1 MEFSI
6 VKLQTHN
13 ANVPHAR
20 RVAAFIALS
29 VFAFGP
35 TLTVAAGKSNAPT
48 LAEGVYRVDW
58 NRKVRDLCVDVY
70 TNDDFTAKDW
80 QGVLGAQGVICK
92 LAEVKPGKVKSS
104 WMGTCQHPGMGK
116 VVNITHRVSVETK
129 KDGSFDIL
137 TVISGD
143 MQATIPIR
151 GEPIRTPSGA
161 PAKCESDHAPFR
173 PWQ

>member
-1 MEFSI
+1 MEFSM

-13 ANVPHAR
+13 AVVTHAR
-20 RVAAFIALS
+20 PLLAVIIALPM
-29 VFAFGP
+29 FASAP
-35 TLTVAAGKSNAPT
+35 LPAAAAGKTNAPT

-70 TNDDFTAKDW
+70 TNDDFSAKDW

-92 LAEVKPGKVKSS
+92 LAEVKPGKMKSS
-104 WMGTCQHPGMGK
+104 WVGACHHPWA
-116 VVNITHRVSVETK
+116 NITHRVSVETK

-151 GEPIRTPSGA
+151 GEPIRTAAGA
-161 PAKCESDHAPFR
+161 IAKCDSDHAPFR

>member
-1 MEFSI
+1 
-6 VKLQTHN
+6 VKSQSRHAASHCAALFANGLLVASLAVVTNLAHATGN
-13 ANVPHAR
+13 A
-20 RVAAFIALS
+20 AAPS
-29 VFAFGP
+29 
-35 TLTVAAGKSNAPT
+35 

-70 TNDDFTAKDW
+70 TNDDFSAKDW

-92 LAEVKPGKVKSS
+92 LGEVKPGKVRSS
-104 WMGTCQHPGMGK
+104 WMGICHHPGMGK
-116 VVNITHRVSVETK
+116 VVKITHRVSVETK

-143 MQATIPIR
+143 MQASIPIH
-151 GEPIRTPSGA
+151 GEPIRTATGA
-161 PAKCESDHAPFR
+161 IAKCDSDHPPFR